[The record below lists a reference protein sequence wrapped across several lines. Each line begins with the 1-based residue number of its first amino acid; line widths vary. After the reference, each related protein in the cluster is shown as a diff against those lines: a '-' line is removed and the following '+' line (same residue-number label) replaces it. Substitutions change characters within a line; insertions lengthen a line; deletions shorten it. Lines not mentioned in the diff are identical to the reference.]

1 MDRVTLKHYQDRA
14 AKAQAIVDEIDSILK
29 GIETVKGAYSI
40 RFYGKLGNAVDIE
53 HRTTG
58 QYPND
63 GRTRLLALLNNA
75 FIDSCLEEIRRL
87 EAELAAL

>member
-14 AKAQAIVDEIDSILK
+14 AKAQAIVDEIDLLLQS
-29 GIETVKGAYSI
+29 IETAKGASVI
-40 RFYGKLGNAVDIE
+40 RVHGKYRIIDID

-63 GRTRLLALLNNA
+63 KRTRLLALLSNV
-75 FIDSCLEEIRRL
+75 FIDSSLDEIRRL